1 MDDQNGKRQ
10 WQRKRTMICGT
21 WNIQGIRTKVDDILQ
36 EIKKHKLDFIALS
49 ETKKKGQGTQTLG
62 EYIHIYSGVNKEE
75 HAKRGISLLIHE
87 KYKKNV
93 SSWEAISDRTIKVN
107 VNLKG
112 CKITIIATYGPN
124 EDARVDE
131 KEKYYETL
139 NELISQTGNDRE
151 IIILGDLNARTGKE
165 TKHEIIGPYGENTR
179 NDNGSRLIDV
189 CQHNLLR
196 IMNGYFKHKE
206 IHTYTWTQIT
216 RNLRSIIDY
225 LIMKQKTKIKVHNVR
240 VYRSAECGSDHHLI
254 KAKLIMPIIKDNKQ
268 KNQLQNSKDLTDID
282 IPNYN
287 IESLMNEST
296 KLLYQQRLDQNLPQ
310 EYEQEPTD
318 NLTKVV
324 IDSIH
329 KAAKEALG
337 YKEMKKR
344 TRNYWWTEQLQNL
357 KEQKQ
362 RLYHTW
368 LSTKKAEHK
377 EQYSEAVSKFKTA
390 AIEAKNLSWENKCK
404 ELDTYLGGRQSR
416 ESWRFIDNVR
426 SGRKENIPIGTISP
440 NKWQDYYR
448 SLLREQRSEYS
459 NMPAED
465 IRITG
470 EPIKINVEKTKKA
483 ITLLKNGRAPGPE
496 GIPAELIKCSA
507 FL

>member
-470 EPIKINVEKTKKA
+470 
-483 ITLLKNGRAPGPE
+483 LLPNL
-496 GIPAELIKCSA
+496 ILIKSRRIKGFVPSKYVKFSTCIP
-507 FL
+507 LKTENK